1 MALLAASLALLLWA
15 VIGTRLRPLA
25 AALSRTAATSST
37 STTPSDSTSTNSSGR
52 HSTPPSSPLL
62 PTGRDRRRPAFA
74 QSLTAKAH
82 KRSMAEDLITQVRS
96 SEEDDVNLSNEF
108 ARGASPASSGYDT
121 KNDDSKVTHNCC
133 WRWFGC
139 CAPKAPPPAPTAVVP
154 PSGASNPISSVAP
167 PGSGPTTLPP
177 AVPVA
182 RTSVADKAP
191 AKSSTTSTP
200 TSNGVNG
207 TQSSSTVPEMSANG
221 VKYLLPPL
229 LPEEK
234 GKKTLVLDLD
244 ETLVHSSFKPIPDP
258 DFVISIELDGVVHR
272 VYVRKRPGVDNFLRA
287 VGEKYEVVVFTASL
301 AKYADPLLD
310 ILDRSKSVKVR
321 LFREAC
327 VQHYGNYVKDL
338 THLGRILEHTIII
351 DNSPFSYMFQPDNA
365 IPISSWFSDKNDRQ
379 LYDLLPFLESLLPVE
394 DVSTVLTRHR
404 LTFNPPA

>member
-1 MALLAASLALLLWA
+1 
-15 VIGTRLRPLA
+15 
-25 AALSRTAATSST
+25 
-37 STTPSDSTSTNSSGR
+37 
-52 HSTPPSSPLL
+52 
-62 PTGRDRRRPAFA
+62 
-74 QSLTAKAH
+74 
-82 KRSMAEDLITQVRS
+82 
-96 SEEDDVNLSNEF
+96 
-108 ARGASPASSGYDT
+108 
-121 KNDDSKVTHNCC
+121 
-133 WRWFGC
+133 
-139 CAPKAPPPAPTAVVP
+139 VP
-154 PSGASNPISSVAP
+154 PSGAANPISSVQ
-167 PGSGPTTLPP
+167 PGAPTTLPP
-177 AVPVA
+177 VAVPP
-182 RTSVADKAP
+182 RSSVSDKNAP
-191 AKSSTTSTP
+191 AKQAGATTATANGSNGASGTPPSDTTST
-200 TSNGVNG
+200 
-207 TQSSSTVPEMSANG
+207 G

-310 ILDRSKSVKVR
+310 ILDRSKTVKVR

-338 THLGRILEHTIII
+338 THLGRQLEQTIII

-394 DVSTVLTRHR
+394 DVSTILTRHR
-404 LTFNPPA
+404 LTFNPPT